1 MEKEKQVLLEEAG
14 QAIIDCDSE
23 KATEIAAEALEA
35 GIEPYSIITKGLV
48 PGITKV
54 GELFDRGELFLPELM
69 LAAEAMKAATSVCME
84 KVPEAKAIAA
94 KKVLIGTVEGDIHD
108 IGKSL
113 VVSFL
118 LANGFEVHDL
128 GRDVPSEKFVE
139 KVMEVKPDV
148 VGISALL
155 TTTMGEQKK
164 VIAELKKAGL
174 TDKVKTI
181 IGGAPTNQ
189 FWADQ
194 IGADAYGE
202 NAVDAVRKI
211 KELTGLK

>member
-1 MEKEKQVLLEEAG
+1 MEKEEQVLLEEAR

-23 KATEIAAEALEA
+23 KAAEIATKALQS
-35 GIEPYSIITKGLV
+35 GIEPYTIISEGFI

-54 GELFDRGELFLPELM
+54 GELFDRGELFLPELI
-69 LAAEAMKAATSVCME
+69 LAAEAMKVATSLCTAQ
-84 KVPEAKAIAA
+84 VPGAKAIAA

-118 LANGFEVHDL
+118 LANGFEVVDL
-128 GRDVPSEKFVE
+128 GRDVPSEKFIE
-139 KVMEVKPDV
+139 KVMEIKPDV

-174 TDKVKTI
+174 TNKLKTI

-189 FWADQ
+189 SWADQ

-202 NAVDAVRKI
+202 NAVDAVKKI
-211 KELTGLK
+211 KKLTGLN